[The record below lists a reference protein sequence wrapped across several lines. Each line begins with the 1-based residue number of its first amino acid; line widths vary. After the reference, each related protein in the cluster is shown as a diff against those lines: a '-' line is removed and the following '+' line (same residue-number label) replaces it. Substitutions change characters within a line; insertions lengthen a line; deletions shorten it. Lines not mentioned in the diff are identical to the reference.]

1 VAPSSSSTRKA
12 AKLAQK
18 GKGKRV
24 RFQGGTLFPMVVA
37 IVLVLGLA
45 LIVYARTSRPAADA
59 SPPQVYDI
67 VNGQQIGDHW
77 HGAYG
82 FQVCGDTPTIKLAG
96 DLEARDTEGRLI
108 SQAMQTTGIHSHDD
122 GVIHWHA
129 WSSRASGRNAQ
140 IGIFLDNYDVS
151 LSNDTLELPE
161 GDGDNPLSRL
171 IFDPE
176 TSTPEDPEDFPLTYE
191 EDETQCNG
199 EDAELRVMVWTDFN
213 DPDSGQLYTSNFD
226 DIPFDQ
232 DGLVITIAFVPD
244 DVEVVMPT
252 WAANLPE
259 LGAADSAT
267 GVVPEDTVV
276 LSTDA
281 SETTTDGTGASDTT
295 EASESSEGSATTEA
309 SDTTAAADTTEPAD
323 TTEASDTTEG

>member
-1 VAPSSSSTRKA
+1 MAPSSSSTRKA

-59 SPPQVYDI
+59 SPPQVYDV

-82 FQVCGDTPTIKLAG
+82 FQVCSDTPTIKLAG
-96 DLEARDTEGRLI
+96 DLEERDTAGRLI

-140 IGIFLDNYDVS
+140 IGIFFDNYEVD
-151 LSNDTLELPE
+151 LSDDTLEFPE
-161 GDGDNPLSRL
+161 GDGDDPLSRL
-171 IFDPE
+171 IFE
-176 TSTPEDPEDFPLTYE
+176 TGAPDDPEDFPLTYE
-191 EDETQCNG
+191 EGETECNG
-199 EDAELRVMVWTDFN
+199 EDAALKVVVWDDYN
-213 DPDSGQLYTSNFD
+213 DPDSSQTYTSNFD
-226 DIPFDQ
+226 EIRFDQ

-252 WAANLPE
+252 WAADLPT
-259 LGAADSAT
+259 LGAADADS

-276 LSTDA
+276 LSTDE
-281 SETTTDGTGASDTT
+281 SETTTDGTGAAETT
-295 EASESSEGSATTEA
+295 EAAESTEGSETTEA
-309 SDTTAAADTTEPAD
+309 SDTTEAADTTEPAD